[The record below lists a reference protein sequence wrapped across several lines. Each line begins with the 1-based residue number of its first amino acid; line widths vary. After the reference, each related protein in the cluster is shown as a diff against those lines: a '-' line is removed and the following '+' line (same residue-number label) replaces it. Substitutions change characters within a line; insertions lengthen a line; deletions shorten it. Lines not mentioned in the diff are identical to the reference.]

1 MPVVF
6 QLIYMDPNQAANT
19 VVNNLNQTVPQPAS
33 PSGKKKVFFVLL
45 GIGVVILIGELVWA
59 YLNFTN
65 QAATSP
71 VQNTQTVPNSA
82 VVNQTNKNGTISLT
96 APKTTLK
103 VGEKLTVTINAS
115 SSGALTDGTD
125 LIITFDP
132 KILTIETVGEDKKPI
147 VVSDVYSEY
156 PSNSLDPTKPGVIT
170 ASGIS
175 SEQNGRAING
185 VFGSM
190 IFTAKAPGK
199 TTIGINFDPN
209 LTSESNIIETKS
221 GVDILNQVTNL
232 EVVVQ

>member
-1 MPVVF
+1 
-6 QLIYMDPNQAANT
+6 MDPNQAANT
-19 VVNNLNQTVPQPAS
+19 VVNNINQNVPQPAS
-33 PSGKKKVFFVLL
+33 SSGKKKVFFILL
-45 GIGVVILIGELVWA
+45 GIGVLVLIGELIWA
-59 YLNFTN
+59 YMNFTN
-65 QAATSP
+65 QSAPSTNQN
-71 VQNTQTVPNSA
+71 VQNQPTINTTLS
-82 VVNQTNKNGTISLT
+82 NGIISLT

-125 LIITFDP
+125 LIITYDP
-132 KILTIETVGEDKKPI
+132 KILSIETVGEDKKPI
-147 VVSDVYSEY
+147 VVSDIYTEY
-156 PSNSLDPTKPGVIT
+156 PSNSLDPNNPGVIT

-175 SEQNGRAING
+175 SEQNGIPING

-199 TTIGINFDPN
+199 TTIGVQFDPT

-221 GVDILNQVTNL
+221 GMDILNSVQNL